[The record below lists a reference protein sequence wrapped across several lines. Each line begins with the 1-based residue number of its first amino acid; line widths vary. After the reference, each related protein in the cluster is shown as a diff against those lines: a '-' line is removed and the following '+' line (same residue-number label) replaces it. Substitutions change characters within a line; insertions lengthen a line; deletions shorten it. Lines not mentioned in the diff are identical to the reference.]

1 MRFLALDTDIEGMK
15 RRFLSVNEREI
26 LTVFRH
32 GFFFFLSIIYQI
44 LLTIALIAAGI
55 GLRAIDLPWEISPGW
70 IAATMVGAWLF
81 LAFPT
86 VLKSF
91 LDWKFD
97 CIFVTTEK
105 VVIVDQ
111 SSLFHQKITPMNL
124 ENFASVTAAT
134 QFWNLFSFG
143 TLHFQ
148 LKEGIGEDITTK
160 YIPQARDVA
169 AKIADTVTQYHRR
182 FMEQQP
188 LRPHPQQ
195 NGESPEPPQ

>member
-1 MRFLALDTDIEGMK
+1 MRILALDTDIEGIK
-15 RRFLSVNEREI
+15 RRFLSINEQEI

-32 GFFFFLSIIYQI
+32 GFFFFLSIVYQI
-44 LLTIALIAAGI
+44 FLTVALIAAGI
-55 GLRAIDLPWEISPGW
+55 GLRAIDLPWEISLW
-70 IAATMVGAWLF
+70 WIIAAIVIAWMF

-86 VLKSF
+86 VLKAF

-97 CIFVTTEK
+97 FIFVTTEK

-111 SSLFHQKITPMNL
+111 SSLFHQKITPMHL

-143 TLHFQ
+143 ALHFQ

-160 YIPQARDVA
+160 YIPHARDVA
-169 AKIADTVTQYHRR
+169 AKISDTVTLYQRR

-188 LRPHPQQ
+188 TTT
-195 NGESPEPPQ
+195 PPKFPPPATHSQ